1 VIVRRSVFLLV
12 FFIAALSL
20 SASETSDGFL
30 RLILNERTGNFSVYF
45 LFDPGAS
52 RYEALFNT
60 SVPSS
65 SFLSVNVD
73 GRIYRLGESRTFRTS
88 YERVDGNPALVF
100 ESQFLKVSEIFSPVK
115 TSNSPVVNGVRI
127 TINVENKGSQ
137 RSSVGLRLL
146 IDTHLGE
153 GRGKVPFITN
163 SQVITNETLIEG
175 TSGERFWVSRGE
187 RVTLMGS
194 ILSPLNNSKPPDFV
208 HIANWKRLN
217 DVPWRLRY
225 YEGRSFNNIPYSIG
239 DSAVCYYYEPAAID
253 VGRSL
258 TYTVFLT
265 TEDISWYNSAILPEP
280 VIETQRGAQT
290 ETPRVTEAAPT
301 INFAALETSAA
312 AEAAE
317 YGENAD
323 TLLLLKLQAILDQFL
338 AGEIYLNEHDL
349 TEIERS
355 INRLRD
361 RN

>member
-1 VIVRRSVFLLV
+1 VISRKNVLFFI

-20 SASETSDGFL
+20 SASEINDGFL
-30 RLILNERTGNFSVYF
+30 RLILNERTGNFSIYF
-45 LFDPGAS
+45 LFDPGAA

-88 YERVDGNPALVF
+88 YARLDGNPALVF
-100 ESQFLKVSEIFSPVK
+100 ESPFLKVSEIFSPVR
-115 TSNSPVVNGVRI
+115 TANSSVVNGVMI
-127 TINVENKGSQ
+127 SINIENKNNQ
-137 RSSVGLRLL
+137 RASVGLRML

-194 ILSPLNNSKPPDFV
+194 ILSPLNNSRPPDFV

-217 DVPWRLRY
+217 DVPWKLRY

-239 DSAVCYYYEPAAID
+239 DSAVCYYYEPAVLD
-253 VGRSL
+253 SGRSFS
-258 TYTVFLT
+258 YTIFLS
-265 TEDISWYNSAILPEP
+265 TEDLSWYNSAVLPEP
-280 VIETQRGAQT
+280 VREAQT
-290 ETPRVTEAAPT
+290 ETPRVVIEAPT
-301 INFAALETSAA
+301 INFAALYESAIT
-312 AEAAE
+312 EAAE
-317 YGENAD
+317 FNEHPD
-323 TLLLLKLQAILDQFL
+323 TMLLLKLQAILDQFL
-338 AGEIYLNEHDL
+338 AGDINLNEHDL
-349 TEIERS
+349 TEIEMS
-355 INRLRD
+355 INRLR
-361 RN
+361 NKY